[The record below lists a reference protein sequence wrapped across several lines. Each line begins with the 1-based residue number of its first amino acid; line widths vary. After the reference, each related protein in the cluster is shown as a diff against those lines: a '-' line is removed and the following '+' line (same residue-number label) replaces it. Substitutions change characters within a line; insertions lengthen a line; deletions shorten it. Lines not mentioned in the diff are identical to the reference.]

1 VHQVEFLTD
10 PFSVTFVGRAAIAGL
25 LVAVSCACAGT
36 WVILRGM
43 AFLGD
48 AMSHG
53 MLPGVA
59 LASLTGVSLSL
70 GAGIAA
76 ALMAVGVTALQRNR
90 RLGTDTTIGLLFVG
104 MLAVGVIIVSASG
117 SFAVDVTAFL
127 FGEVLAVQRGDL
139 VILAVTTVVIVAMT
153 ILGHRA
159 FLVTALD
166 RRIAQT
172 SGFHPSAAHIALL
185 AMLTLAIV
193 ATFSVVGTLLVFGML
208 IAPPA
213 AAALWTSRV
222 STAIPLAAALGGVAV
237 LVGLLTSWHAST
249 AAGATITACA
259 VLIFALAL
267 GLRSVVPAASR
278 PLERTI

>member
-1 VHQVEFLTD
+1 MEFLTE
-10 PFSVTFVGRAAIAGL
+10 PFSVAFVSRAAIAGL
-25 LVAVSCACAGT
+25 LVAVACACAGT
-36 WVILRGM
+36 WVVLRGM

-59 LASLTGVSLSL
+59 LASLAGVSLSL
-70 GAGIAA
+70 GAGVAA

-104 MLAVGVIIVSASG
+104 MLALGVIIVSASG
-117 SFAVDVTAFL
+117 SFAVDITAFL
-127 FGEVLAVQRGDL
+127 FGEVLAVQSGDL
-139 VILAVTTVVIVAMT
+139 VVLAVTAAVIVAMT

-172 SGFHPSAAHIALL
+172 SGFHPSLAHVALL
-185 AMLTLAIV
+185 TMLTLAIV

-213 AAALWTSRV
+213 AAVLWASRV
-222 STAIPLAAALGGVAV
+222 STAIPLAAVFGGTAV
-237 LVGLLTSWHAST
+237 LVGLLVSWHAGT

-259 VLIFALAL
+259 VLIFVLAL
-267 GLRSVVPAASR
+267 GLRSAIPAPTRS
-278 PLERTI
+278 LERTL